1 MEQEQQLEFDHV
13 LYKLHTELK
22 ALKAL
27 LDVCQDRLPDNTV
40 LLANKLMKDL
50 EK

>member
-22 ALKAL
+22 AL
-27 LDVCQDRLPDNTV
+27 LDVGQDRLPDNTL